1 MPHRVGLIVGRE
13 WSWPP
18 AFIEE
23 VNRRDEGVVADYVKI
38 GGSRMNQRVDY
49 AVIIDRISHEI
60 PAYRSYLKNAVLQ
73 GVTVVNNP
81 FMWSA
86 DDKFFGASL
95 ATRLGVVSPKTV
107 LLPNKSYV
115 EGVVEESLRNL
126 EYPLDWEG
134 IADYVGLPAIL
145 KDAHGGGG
153 KDVHRVDSVSELI
166 ERYDESGQ
174 LTMILQEMMEWEH
187 YIRCLCVDY
196 DNILPMKYDP
206 IQKKYF
212 VEHEHMDPELGQR
225 VVDDCIKVNRA
236 LDYRMNTIEFA
247 IYEDVP
253 YAIDFMNPAP
263 DMDIHSLTPF
273 YFDWAVNAM
282 ADMAIRLAKNP
293 PQEQREFRWQSLFG
307 PE

>member
-1 MPHRVGLIVGRE
+1 MQHRVGLIVGRE

-23 VNRRDEGVVADYVKI
+23 VNSRDEGVVADYVKI
-38 GGSRMNQRVDY
+38 GGTQMNQPLDY

-60 PAYRSYLKNAVLQ
+60 PAYRSFLKNAVLH

-86 DDKFFGASL
+86 DDKFFGASV
-95 ATRLGVVSPKTV
+95 ATRLGGASPKTV

-134 IADYVGLPAIL
+134 IVDYVGLPAIL
-145 KDAHGGGG
+145 KDAYGGGG
-153 KDVHRVDSVSELI
+153 RDVHRVDSVAELI
-166 ERYDESGQ
+166 ERYDESGRM
-174 LTMILQEMMEWEH
+174 TMILQELMTWDH
-187 YIRCLCVDY
+187 YVRCLCVDY

-212 VEHEHMDPELGQR
+212 VEHAHLSPELGQR
-225 VVDDCIKVNRA
+225 VVDDCVKLNRA
-236 LDYRMNTIEFA
+236 FGYRMNTVEFA
-247 IYEDVP
+247 IRDGVP

-263 DMDIHSLTPF
+263 DMDIYSLTPL

-293 PQEQREFRWQSLFG
+293 PAEHLEFRWQSVFG